1 MEKLKCKVRM
11 LPTEKAYKG
20 GILKDP
26 DSAGEYLRICNNSKY
41 PYFQLKPQHLYFTS
55 DREIKEGDWMYSPKD
70 NTVYCAS
77 NMGILAGD
85 FKIEAT
91 TNSSMNIPPIPT
103 SFIKKYV
110 ESQGIKEVMIEMTN
124 THVPDGW
131 NHEVPKL
138 RKDGTIIVHKIKD
151 SWTREEHCMDMQYY
165 MEYCQ
170 RNGYVTPMDWLDNHK
185 HY

>member
-55 DREIKEGDWMYSPKD
+55 DREIKEGEWMYSPKD

-151 SWTREEHCMDMQYY
+151 SWTREEVI
-165 MEYCQ
+165 ELIK
-170 RNGYVTPMDWLDNHK
+170 RNTERLTNQWLSNDIEWIEQNL
-185 HY
+185 

>member
-1 MEKLKCKVRM
+1 M

-55 DREIKEGDWMYSPKD
+55 DREIKEGEWMYSPKD

-151 SWTREEHCMDMQYY
+151 SWTREEVI
-165 MEYCQ
+165 ELIK
-170 RNGYVTPMDWLDNHK
+170 RNTERLTNQWLSNDIEWIEQNL
-185 HY
+185 